1 MSTPFKLK
9 GWSPFTRKYKP
20 LTEKEKADLEKKGA
34 ETEFQFAKKPDPKH
48 PLEATDLHNIN
59 ERRIQCED
67 AGGTWNNGKCI
78 KKKQYVKPEKVGEGK
93 YHYKKN

>member
-1 MSTPFKLK
+1 MSGPFKLK

-34 ETEFQFAKKPDPKH
+34 EMTMEH
-48 PLEATDLHNIN
+48 PAHNVN

-78 KKKQYVKPEKVGEGK
+78 KKNKTKI
-93 YHYKKN
+93 

>member
-9 GWSPFTRKYKP
+9 GWSPFTKKYKP
-20 LTEKEKADLEKKGA
+20 LTEKKKADLEKKGA
-34 ETEFQFAKKPDPKH
+34 ELTMEH
-48 PLEATDLHNIN
+48 PAHNIN

>member
-1 MSTPFKLK
+1 MSEYSPFKMKGFSGLK
-9 GWSPFTRKYKP
+9 SASALKAKYKP
-20 LTEKEKADLEKKGA
+20 LTEKEKAGLEKKGA
-34 ETEFQFAKKPDPKH
+34 EMTMEH
-48 PLEATDLHNIN
+48 PAHNVN

-93 YHYKKN
+93 FHYKKN

>member
-1 MSTPFKLK
+1 MSGPFKLK
-9 GWSPFTRKYKP
+9 GWSPFTKKSALKVDTP
-20 LTEKEKADLEKKGA
+20 KGA
-34 ETEFQFAKKPDPKH
+34 EMEFQFAEKPDPKH